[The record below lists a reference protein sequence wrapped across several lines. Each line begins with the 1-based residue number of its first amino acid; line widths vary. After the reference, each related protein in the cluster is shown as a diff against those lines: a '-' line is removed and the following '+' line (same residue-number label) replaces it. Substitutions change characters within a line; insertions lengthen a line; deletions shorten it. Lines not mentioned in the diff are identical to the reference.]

1 MTTEKY
7 NRKGRVMSVRE
18 SRRQKGLSIRL
29 VLIVLFSTLSSVV
42 VMFMGACINHITS
55 EYFTHMAYGYNEQLT
70 SQIKENLDSYFENI
84 NETLMYF
91 VSSRQ
96 LYEVVSDTREQTPY
110 ERYTAMKEVQ
120 NSINSLMRT
129 QQDIHQLF
137 VFSENGEVYAD
148 DANLAPNKGSAF
160 LKELLDSY
168 PSTEYMRITYYPVMT
183 PEYYASASLYKM
195 QQEIPISLVIRDIT
209 KYDTRNLGVILAS
222 LRTEHIDGIFSEI
235 KSSGGLTAF
244 IIDEEDT
251 IYYNSDNGCA
261 GMKVQDYLDS
271 HDMESE
277 KNGRVYNQNGKMI
290 NLSSRQPLA
299 VNNWRLVVLSD
310 LVELNKQLSAVQFVI
325 YFMTILTILLM
336 IACSCVVA
344 VKVTKPLMI
353 LTDEMDQMD
362 GESGK
367 KLQQKHLLKEI
378 RMLYDSYNEMRQRI
392 EFLIYQVYYGKLR
405 QKDAEYEAL
414 QSKINPHF
422 LYNALQ
428 TIHSLAVLERHEDV
442 ETVTAALGEMLEY
455 LTYEKDGQ
463 VYLQQELD
471 YTSNYTKIQQTRYSD
486 SFSVS
491 MDITEEARRCVIPK
505 LLIQPIVENA
515 INHGLA
521 EKENGELLISAW
533 VGEGV
538 LQIVVRDN
546 GVGMDEQTLERLMKH
561 VRSENRESKHKSIG
575 LPNIQ
580 ERLVLKYGSQ
590 YGISIK
596 SEPDEGTEVIV
607 RMPAIKEKVR
617 EESL

>member
-1 MTTEKY
+1 
-7 NRKGRVMSVRE
+7 MSVQK
-18 SRRQKGLSIRL
+18 SKKQKGLSVRL

-42 VMFMGACINHITS
+42 VMFMGGCINHITA

-70 SQIKENLDSYFENI
+70 TQIKENLDAYFENI
-84 NETLMYF
+84 NETLMFF
-91 VSSRQ
+91 VSNRQ
-96 LYEVVSDTREQTPY
+96 LYDVVTGGREQTPY
-110 ERYTAMKEVQ
+110 EQYTAVKTVQ
-120 NSINSLMRT
+120 NSINSLLST
-129 QQDIHQLF
+129 QQDIRQLF
-137 VFSENGEVYAD
+137 VFSENAEVYID
-148 DANLAPNKGSAF
+148 DANHAPNKSSEF

-168 PSTEYMRITYYPVMT
+168 PSTEYMRITYYPVMN
-183 PEYYASASLYKM
+183 PDYYASASLYKM
-195 QQEIPISLVIRDIT
+195 QREIPISLVIRDIT
-209 KYDTRNLGVILAS
+209 KYDTRNQGVILAS
-222 LRTEHIDGIFSEI
+222 LSTEHIDGIFSEI
-235 KSSGGLTAF
+235 KNNGGLTAF
-244 IIDEEDT
+244 IIDEDDT
-251 IYYNSDNGCA
+251 IYYNSDNRCTGI
-261 GMKVQDYLDS
+261 KVQDYLDS
-271 HDMESE
+271 HDMRSE

-290 NLSSRQPLA
+290 NLSSAQPLA

-310 LVELNKQLSAVQFVI
+310 LVELNKQLGTVQFVI
-325 YFMTILTILLM
+325 FSMTILTVLLM
-336 IACSCVVA
+336 IACGCVVA

-353 LTDEMDQMD
+353 LTNEMNQMD

-378 RMLYDSYNEMRQRI
+378 SMLYDSYNEMRQRI

-442 ETVTAALGEMLEY
+442 ETVTASLGEMLEY
-455 LTYEKDGQ
+455 LVYEKDGQ
-463 VYLQQELD
+463 VYFQQELD
-471 YTSNYTKIQQTRYSD
+471 YINSYTKIQQIRYSD
-486 SFSVS
+486 SFSIS
-491 MDITEEARRCVIPK
+491 MNITEEARRCVIHK

-515 INHGLA
+515 INHGLVD
-521 EKENGELLISAW
+521 KENGELLISAW
-533 VGEGV
+533 VGEEV

-546 GVGMDEQTLERLMKH
+546 GAGMDEQTLERLMKH

-607 RMPAIKEKVR
+607 RMPAIKEKIR